1 MSLLKSNRTFKPM
14 NYPKAYEYWEQHEK
28 MHWLHDE
35 VPLAEDVS
43 DFNKADEEERDFIT
57 NIMRLFTQNDVE
69 VAHGYDVLLR
79 IFKPTEVSMM
89 LRGNAARENI
99 HIAAYSLFTETLGFP
114 DSFYQEYLEDQQMSD
129 KIAFVELAQ
138 VKKYEKY
145 QTDYRCIHKPG
156 MTEEDFISYKYRQD
170 IMYMLAVYAT
180 LTEGVSLFAQFAMLL
195 KYQTENRYK
204 GLGTI
209 VEWSIKDEEMHVTSN
224 SWLFREFIKE
234 NPEVFDDVIKKRIY
248 SAAREIVRK
257 ECDLVDEL
265 SPPHMDKAE
274 VKEYIKYITDER
286 LKLIGFKPN
295 YNIEKNPLPFMED
308 LTGTVLTNFFESK
321 VTEYT
326 KGSLTGS
333 WEDLKNT

>member
-1 MSLLKSNRTFKPM
+1 MSLLKANRTFKPM
-14 NYPKAYEYWEQHEK
+14 EYPQAYEYWEQHEK

-35 VPLAEDVS
+35 VPLADDVA
-43 DFNKADEEERDFIT
+43 DFNKAEEIERDFIT

-99 HIAAYSLFTETLGFP
+99 HMAAYSLFTETLGFP

-129 KIAFVELAQ
+129 KIAFVELSQ

-145 QTDYRCIHKPG
+145 QKDYRCIHKPK
-156 MTEEDFISYKYRQD
+156 MTEEDFISYKYKQD

-195 KYQTENRYK
+195 KYQTQNKYK

-234 NPEVFDDVIKKRIY
+234 NPDVFDDVIKKRIY

-265 SPPHMDKAE
+265 APPHMDKVE